1 MLPMKRIS
9 SKGREGF
16 IRSGGEFSIPSKMLR
31 WYQVLEVET
40 VPTISLVLVMLSCSQ
55 ELSHKS
61 TNFINCKCKWVLFFC
76 MDIWIVSD
84 VCIKEKRSFI

>member
-1 MLPMKRIS
+1 
-9 SKGREGF
+9 
-16 IRSGGEFSIPSKMLR
+16 MLR
-31 WYQVLEVET
+31 WYQVLEVEI

-61 TNFINCKCKWVLFFC
+61 ANFINCKCKWVLFFC
-76 MDIWIVSD
+76 MDIWIISD